1 MVVVVTVVTTLLF
14 TRDGSSTDPP
24 TASPSAPSTSSD
36 ASEIASADDD
46 KGVGIIVDEPTCAAW
61 TPIGDTFAEQAAKGW
76 NDRDPS
82 IPASDWTEAQRV
94 QHLAIADAMRSAA
107 DQTAALVKL
116 TPHRVVRE
124 LYEQSIAYWRDYAN
138 KVPTYTPADDH
149 LARVATG
156 TSNALVWICSAI
168 TYGSAS
174 ARAPL
179 VVESPAPL
187 DFAPLGDPS
196 DPERFVTEPL
206 SVCSQWSQA
215 VEEFDRDTSEWLAT
229 DPNLSVSQWPPEQ
242 QAIYVEM
249 TTVMQTNAG
258 KMQDLGLRS
267 GNAIFYDF
275 ATLAAQYRRG
285 FVQSF
290 PSYVPSDAYLANAA
304 AELIAA
310 NDQACKAAGS
320 Q

>member
-14 TRDGSSTDPP
+14 TRDSSDGPP
-24 TASPSAPSTSSD
+24 TASPSASRTSAD
-36 ASEIASADDD
+36 GSEIASADDD
-46 KGVGIIVDEPTCAAW
+46 KGIGIIVDEPTCAAW

-82 IPASDWTEAQRV
+82 IPGSDWTVAQRG

-107 DQTAALVKL
+107 DQTAPLVKL
-116 TPHRVVRE
+116 TPNRVVRE
-124 LYEQSIAYWRDYAN
+124 LYEQSIAFWRDYAN
-138 KVPTYTPADDH
+138 NVPTYTPADDH

-168 TYGSAS
+168 TYGSAA

-196 DPERFVTEPL
+196 NPERFVTEPL
-206 SVCSQWSQA
+206 SVCSQWTQA
-215 VEEFDRDTSEWLAT
+215 VEAFDRETSAWLTT

-249 TTVMQTNAG
+249 TTVMQSNAG
-258 KMQDLGLRS
+258 EIQDLGLRS
-267 GNAIFYDF
+267 GNPTFYDF

-304 AELIAA
+304 AEIVAA

-320 Q
+320 R